1 MEPLILFGAADRH
14 NFGDLLL
21 ARIAEAEAGGG
32 ENARPVIHAGLANR
46 DLTAYGGPRVVA
58 LGELARDW
66 SARHDAGPADLQH
79 IGGEILDCDAW
90 SAAVMLCDDAAAAAA
105 IRRFDGRP
113 EAVVWAAE
121 RLGSSRPAPYVADRG
136 LFATAGAW
144 TVRAAGGVGLAKRE
158 TSFRQAVGDALRDMA
173 RITVR
178 DATTRAALAA
188 LGIDAGLEAD
198 PVLRV
203 HDLFAEEI
211 AARRRESALAAV
223 AAAFPGGYVA
233 VQFAA
238 EFGDDASLRRVAA
251 EIARWPASLGV
262 VFFRAGAAPWHDRTE
277 VYGRL
282 LHHFLRAPSG
292 ATDSSPCRSA
302 RLFESLHIFD
312 IVGLIAG
319 ARCVLATSLHAGIV
333 ATASGV
339 PFAPLDL
346 GGSAAAK
353 WQAWQATWPEL
364 AVPRGARELAGR

>member
-1 MEPLILFGAADRH
+1 MPPLILFGAADRH

-66 SARHDAGPADLQH
+66 SVHYGAAPVDLQH

-90 SAAVMLCDDAAAAAA
+90 SAAVMLCDAAAAAAA
-105 IRRFDGRP
+105 IRRLDGRP
-113 EAVVWAAE
+113 EAVAWAAE
-121 RLGSSRPAPYVADRG
+121 RLGSSRPAPYIADRG
-136 LFATAGAW
+136 LFANAGTW
-144 TVRAAGGVGLAKRE
+144 TVRAAGGVGLGARAAG
-158 TSFRQAVGDALRDMA
+158 FRQAVAESLHGMA

-178 DATTRAALAA
+178 EATTRDALAA
-188 LGIDAGLEAD
+188 LGIASELEAD

-203 HDLFAEEI
+203 HDLFAAEI
-211 AARRRESALAAV
+211 AARRRGSALAEV

-238 EFGDDASLRRVAA
+238 EYGDDASLQRVAG
-251 EIARWPASLGV
+251 EIAGLPASLGV

-277 VYGRL
+277 VYERL
-282 LHHFLRAPSG
+282 LARFLRAPSC
-292 ATDSSPCRSA
+292 ATDGPRGRSV
-302 RLFESLHIFD
+302 RLFASLHIFD
-312 IVGLIAG
+312 IVALIAG

-339 PFAPLDL
+339 PFVHLDL
-346 GGSAAAK
+346 GGAADAK

-364 AVPRGARELAGR
+364 AAPERQPLP